1 MDKLTNQAVIEKLRT
16 EFGDKVTHISEPKGL
31 LTVETDTENIIDLL
45 SSIKTDESMQFIYLT
60 DITAVHYPEREK
72 PFAVV
77 YHVHSLVHNVRI
89 RVKVFLEKENPS
101 IPTATVLWNGA
112 NWMERET
119 YDFFGINFEGHPD
132 LRRILNMDDLGVF
145 PMRKEYPLED
155 PNRVDKKDFY
165 FGR

>member
-1 MDKLTNQAVIEKLRT
+1 MDKLTNQMVIDSLNAK
-16 EFGDKVTHISEPKGL
+16 FGESVNHISEPKGL
-31 LTVETDTENIIDLL
+31 LTVEPDKENIIELL
-45 SSIKTDESMQFIYLT
+45 STIKNDEAMQFIYLT

-89 RVKVFLEKENPS
+89 RIKVFLEKENPS
-101 IPTATVLWNGA
+101 IPSATVLWNGA

-132 LRRILNMDDLGVF
+132 LRRILNMDDLEVF
-145 PMRKEYPLED
+145 PMCKEYPLED

>member
-1 MDKLTNQAVIEKLRT
+1 MDKLTNIQLWDRLQEH
-16 EFGDKVTHISEPKGL
+16 FGAKVKNASESYGL
-31 LTVETDTENIIDLL
+31 LTIQTSKADIIDVLAF
-45 SSIKTDESMQFIYLT
+45 IKDDTILQFIYLT
-60 DITAVHYPEREK
+60 DITAVHYPNQEEA
-72 PFAVV
+72 FAVV

-89 RVKVFLEKENPS
+89 RIKVFIDGQHPS
-101 IPTATVLWNGA
+101 IPSATVLWNGA

-119 YDFFGINFEGHPD
+119 YDFFGIQFEGHPD
-132 LRRILNMDDLGVF
+132 LRRILNVDDMTVF

>member
-1 MDKLTNQAVIEKLRT
+1 MDKLTNQTVIEKLKSQ
-16 EFGDKVTHISEPKGL
+16 FGEGITHISEPKGL
-31 LTVETDTENIIDLL
+31 LTVVTHKDHIIELL
-45 SSIKTDESMQFIYLT
+45 RSIKEDDSMQFIYLT

-72 PFAVV
+72 PYAVV

-89 RVKVFLEKENPS
+89 RIKVFLEKENPTIAS
-101 IPTATVLWNGA
+101 ATVLWNGA

-119 YDFFGINFEGHPD
+119 YDFFGIIFEGHPD

>member
-1 MDKLTNQAVIEKLRT
+1 MDKLDNQHILVKLQERFGTDITNP
-16 EFGDKVTHISEPKGL
+16 SEPYGL
-31 LTVETDTENIIDLL
+31 LTLTTYKESIIDVLKYLKEEL
-45 SSIKTDESMQFIYLT
+45 SFIYLT
-60 DITAVHYPEREK
+60 DITAVHYPEQELA
-72 PFAVV
+72 FAVV
-77 YHVHSLVHNVRI
+77 YHVHNLVENVRVRI
-89 RVKVFLEKENPS
+89 KVFIDGQNPT

-119 YDFFGINFEGHPD
+119 YDFFGVIFEGHPD
-132 LRRILNMDDLGVF
+132 LRRILNMDELDVF

>member
-1 MDKLTNQAVIEKLRT
+1 MDKLTNQLVISKLQAT
-16 EFGDKVTHISEPKGL
+16 FGDKVYNFSEPKGL
-31 LTVETDTENIIDLL
+31 LTLETDRETIIDLL
-45 SSIKTDESMQFIYLT
+45 MLIKEDEFMQFIYLT
-60 DITAVHYPEREK
+60 DITAVHYPELEK
-72 PFAVV
+72 EYAVV
-77 YHVHSLVHNVRI
+77 YHVHSLIHNVRI
-89 RVKVFLEKENPS
+89 RIKVFITASDPR
-101 IPTATVLWNGA
+101 IPTASFLWNGA

-119 YDFFGINFEGHPD
+119 YDFFGIQFEGHPD

>member
-1 MDKLTNQAVIEKLRT
+1 MDKLTNQIVIEKLQVKFPEKLT
-16 EFGDKVTHISEPKGL
+16 NIVEPKGL
-31 LTVETDTENIIDLL
+31 LTLETDRETLIDLL
-45 SSIKTDESMQFIYLT
+45 SYIKSDDLLQFIYLT
-60 DITAVHYPEREK
+60 DITAVHYPNQEK
-72 PFAVV
+72 SYAIV

-89 RVKVFLEKENPS
+89 RIKVFLSANDLT
-101 IPTATVLWNGA
+101 IPTATGIWNGA

-119 YDFFGINFEGHPD
+119 YDFFGIQFEGHPD

-155 PNRVDKKDFY
+155 PNRMDKKDFY